1 MSELAGKN
9 FWEDEPESEQ
19 RTTAAEPPLAHPV
32 EMPPDAE
39 EYLPPDPR
47 PDQSGE
53 AAEADVA
60 EQVVEVPEDE
70 SDEYR

>member
-1 MSELAGKN
+1 MSDLAGRN
-9 FWEDEPESEQ
+9 FWEDTP
-19 RTTAAEPPLAHPV
+19 TTEEDTSAAEPPLAQPV
-32 EMPPDAE
+32 EMPPDPE

-47 PDQSGE
+47 PDDSLE

-70 SDEYR
+70 SDDYR